1 MPRAVENPPNPWHGT
16 HVEYL
21 DAPPPARLEVFE
33 DHARSILARND
44 SPDIPFRWSLN
55 PYRGC
60 MHACAYCYARPSHQH
75 LGFGAGTD
83 FDRKIVVKRDAPALL
98 REAFAKRSWVG
109 EAVMFSGNTD
119 CYQPLEASYGLT
131 RACLEVCAEHRN
143 PVCVITKSALVRR
156 DADVLAKLAR
166 ESRARVIFSVPFAR
180 DEDAL
185 KIEPWAARVSRR
197 FEAMR
202 ALSDAGVPVGVSV
215 SPVIPGLNDHDI
227 AEVLERAAAAG
238 ASSAFMIALRLPGEV
253 REVFQARLAEAF
265 PDRAARVMSQLV
277 DIRRGR
283 TDEARFGARMRG
295 EGARWEI
302 VRQLFHTT
310 ARRLGLDG
318 PSEIEAPG
326 AFKRPS
332 AQGEL
337 F

>member
-1 MPRAVENPPNPWHGT
+1 MPRAISNPPNPWHGT

-21 DAPPPARLEVFE
+21 DEPPPARLEVYE
-33 DHARSILARND
+33 DHARTILARND

-83 FDRKIVVKRDAPALL
+83 FDRKIVVKRDAAALL

-156 DADVLAKLAR
+156 DADLLARLAR
-166 ESRARVIFSVPFAR
+166 ESRATVILSIPFAR
-180 DEDAL
+180 DDDAL
-185 KIEPWAARVSRR
+185 KLEPWAARVSRR

-202 ALSDAGVPVGVSV
+202 ALADAGVPVGVSV

-227 AEVLERAAAAG
+227 AEILERASDAG
-238 ASSAFMIALRLPGEV
+238 ASTAFMIALRLPGEV
-253 REVFQARLAEAF
+253 REVFQSRLEAAF

-283 TDEARFGARMRG
+283 ADESRFGARMRG

-326 AFKRPS
+326 AFRRPS
-332 AQGEL
+332 VQGEL